1 MTYSLETISQLEHSK
16 EFAKLHQKF
25 HQFNPL
31 KVLRVDQFEIRHS
44 NILAWLLDP
53 NETHQLGGFFLK
65 KILTRLIMRAENEG
79 KGEGI
84 DFLSFLHS
92 SFHDAEVAREVK
104 THTNRLIDL
113 LVHVPSQKLVL
124 VIENKFHAGESDGQL
139 ADYLAYAKRR
149 FPESGYTILPIFL
162 TLANEEP
169 SEDTYLLLGYE
180 DVLKIIEQH
189 LEFNKETTAD
199 AIHDFLSFYIEVLKE
214 QLVHD
219 EEAVQLALEVYEG
232 NKSAIDFLFLSQNK
246 NFKKQ
251 AIYKGIY
258 KQMGEFSDR
267 EKTALRKIYESKKKT
282 IDFIFNIGSNVL
294 REAFLEFVKETEIPE
309 EAYSASIRSPN
320 FVLPDWFDFE
330 ETLGK
335 PDSTYWLGQAFIIW
349 FERQV
354 ADRIKI
360 TVEVGPIP
368 YEERYQL
375 LTILE
380 KHGISFQQN
389 AKQEGKKYT
398 KIYTAWTDVKDW
410 ASKQEVLN
418 SMLELYNAPEIN
430 DLFRKIA
437 LSVEGMAQ
445 QEEVEEDVLDLN
457 EIEREELTPMTKV
470 PSIPK
475 AAFQKFCMEN
485 GISEENRN
493 PHQRYPSFTVP
504 AFAKIEER
512 FGSTRMNWWW
522 HNGPFLFFF
531 DHLRDGRLKLVL
543 ELGPLHGEQRV
554 ALIEELEAYGV
565 NFRASSRLRTARYTR
580 LFTNTK
586 VIDDWQDEDQVSE
599 AMTQLFKH
607 QEHQRLLEVIERI
620 GEESH
625 FYF

>member
-16 EFAKLHQKF
+16 EFARLHQKF

-65 KILTRLIMRAENEG
+65 KMLTRLVMPAENEG

-139 ADYLAYAKRR
+139 ADYLAYAKLR
-149 FPESGYTILPIFL
+149 FPEPGYTIVPIFL

-169 SEDTYLLLGYE
+169 SEDNYLLLGYE
-180 DVLKIIEQH
+180 DVLGIIEQH

-199 AIHDFLSFYIEVLKE
+199 AINDFLSFYIEVLKE

-258 KQMGEFSDR
+258 KQIGEFNDR

-294 REAFLEFVKETEIPE
+294 REAFFEFVKETEIPE

-335 PDSTYWLGQAFIIW
+335 PDSAYWLGQAFVIW

-354 ADRIKI
+354 ENRIKI

-375 LTILE
+375 LTMLE

-398 KIYTAWTDVKDW
+398 KIYTAWTEVKDW

-430 DLFRKIA
+430 DLFQKIA

-445 QEEVEEDVLDLN
+445 HEEAEENVLVLERIEQEEKLSEKKVL
-457 EIEREELTPMTKV
+457 
-470 PSIPK
+470 SIPR
-475 AAFQKFCMEN
+475 AAFQKFCSEN
-485 GISEENRN
+485 GISKENRN
-493 PHQRYPSFTVP
+493 IHPRYPSFTVP

-512 FGSTRMNWWW
+512 FGSTRINWWW

-531 DHLRDGRLKLVL
+531 DHLRDGRLKLVF

-554 ALIEELEAYGV
+554 ALIKELESFGV
-565 NFRASSRLRTARYTR
+565 IFKASSKLRMAKYTR
-580 LFTNTK
+580 LYSNAK
-586 VIDDWQDEDQVSE
+586 VVEDWQDIEQVSE
-599 AMTQLFKH
+599 LMTELFEHSKY
-607 QEHQRLLEVIERI
+607 QELLGVIGWI
-620 GEESH
+620 GEEKKVR
-625 FYF
+625 

>member
-16 EFAKLHQKF
+16 EFARLHQKF

-53 NETHQLGGFFLK
+53 NETHQMGGFFLK
-65 KILTRLIMRAENEG
+65 KMLTRLVMRTENEG
-79 KGEGI
+79 KGEEI

-139 ADYLAYAKRR
+139 ADYLAYAKLR
-149 FPESGYTILPIFL
+149 FQEPDYTILPIFL

-169 SEDTYLLLGYE
+169 SEDNYLLLGYE
-180 DVLKIIEQH
+180 DVLEIIEQH
-189 LEFNKETTAD
+189 LEFNQETTAD

-232 NKSAIDFLFLSQNK
+232 NKSSIDFLFLSQNE

-258 KQMGEFSDR
+258 KQIEELSDR
-267 EKTALRKIYESKKKT
+267 EKTALRKIYESKKKA

-294 REAFLEFVKETEIPE
+294 REAFLEFAKETEIPE

-335 PDSTYWLGQAFIIW
+335 PDSAYWLGQAFIIW

-354 ADRIKI
+354 EDRIKI

-375 LTILE
+375 LTMLE
-380 KHGISFQQN
+380 KQGINFQQN

-398 KIYTAWTDVKDW
+398 KIYTAWTEVNDW
-410 ASKQEVLN
+410 ASKQEVLK

-430 DLFRKIA
+430 DLFQKIA
-437 LSVEGMAQ
+437 MSVERMGQ
-445 QEEVEEDVLDLN
+445 QEEAENDLVSKGIEQEEKLS
-457 EIEREELTPMTKV
+457 EKKV
-470 PSIPK
+470 PNIPR
-475 AAFQKFCMEN
+475 AAFQKFCNEN

-493 PHQRYPSFTVP
+493 IHPRYPSFTVP

-512 FGSTRMNWWW
+512 FGSTRVNWWW

-531 DHLRDGRLKLVL
+531 DHLRDGRLKLVF
-543 ELGPLHGEQRV
+543 ELGPLQGEQRV
-554 ALIEELEAYGV
+554 ALIEEMEAFGV
-565 NFRASSRLRTARYTR
+565 NFKAASKLKTAKYTR
-580 LFTNTK
+580 LYSNTK
-586 VIDDWQDEDQVSE
+586 VVEDWQDIERVSE
-599 AMTQLFKH
+599 AMTELFEHPMH
-607 QEHQRLLEVIERI
+607 QELLGVIERI
-620 GEESH
+620 GKKGRD
-625 FYF
+625 

>member
-1 MTYSLETISQLEHSK
+1 MTYSLENISQLEHSK
-16 EFAKLHQKF
+16 EFARLHQKF

-65 KILTRLIMRAENEG
+65 KLLTRLVTRAENEG

-104 THTNRLIDL
+104 TRTNRLIDL

-139 ADYLAYAKRR
+139 ADYLAYAKLR
-149 FPESGYTILPIFL
+149 FPETGYTILPIFL

-169 SEDTYLLLGYE
+169 SEDSYLLLGYE
-180 DVLKIIEQH
+180 DVLEIIEQQ
-189 LEFNKETTAD
+189 LEFNKDTTAD

-258 KQMGEFSDR
+258 KQIGELNDR

-282 IDFIFNIGSNVL
+282 IDLIFNIGSNVL

-335 PDSTYWLGQAFIIW
+335 PDSAYWLGQAFIIW

-354 ADRIKI
+354 EDRIKI

-368 YEERYQL
+368 YEDRYQL
-375 LTILE
+375 LTMLE

-398 KIYTAWTDVKDW
+398 RIYTAWTEVKDW
-410 ASKQEVLN
+410 ASKQEVLK
-418 SMLELYNAPEIN
+418 SMMELYNAPEIN

-445 QEEVEEDVLDLN
+445 QEQAEEDVLDLH
-457 EIEREELTPMTKV
+457 EIERVELTPMKKV

-475 AAFQKFCMEN
+475 AAFQKFCIEN
-485 GISEENRN
+485 GLSEKNRN
-493 PHQRYPSFTVP
+493 LHQRYPSFTVP

-554 ALIEELEAYGV
+554 ALIEELEAYDV
-565 NFRASSRLRTARYTR
+565 NFRASSKLRTSKYTR
-580 LFTNTK
+580 LYTNTK
-586 VIDDWQDEDQVSE
+586 VIGDWQDEEQVSY
-599 AMTQLFKH
+599 AMTELFKH
-607 QEHQRLLEVIERI
+607 QGHQRLLEVIGRI
-620 GEESH
+620 GEESW
-625 FYF
+625 FR

>member
-1 MTYSLETISQLEHSK
+1 MTYSLETISQLEHSR

-53 NETHQLGGFFLK
+53 NETHQLGSFFLK
-65 KILTRLIMRAENEG
+65 KMLTRLVTRVENEG
-79 KGEGI
+79 KRDEI

-92 SFHDAEVAREVK
+92 SFHDVEVVREVK
-104 THTNRLIDL
+104 TSTKRLIDL

-139 ADYLAYAKRR
+139 ADYLAYAKQR
-149 FPESGYTILPIFL
+149 FPETGYTILPIFL

-169 SEDTYLLLGYE
+169 SENSYLLLGYE
-180 DVLKIIEQH
+180 DVLDIIEQQ
-189 LEFNKETTAD
+189 LEFNEETTAD

-219 EEAVQLALEVYEG
+219 EEAVQLALEVYEE

-246 NFKKQ
+246 IFKKQ
-251 AIYKGIY
+251 AIYKGMY
-258 KQMGEFSDR
+258 KQIGSLNDR
-267 EKTALRKIYESKKKT
+267 EKIALRKIYESKKKT
-282 IDFIFNIGSNVL
+282 VDFIFNIGSNVL

-309 EAYSASIRSPN
+309 EAYSASIRFPN

-335 PDSTYWLGQAFIIW
+335 PDSAYWLGQAFIIW
-349 FERQV
+349 FERR
-354 ADRIKI
+354 ADERMKI
-360 TVEVGPIP
+360 AVEVGPIP

-380 KHGISFQQN
+380 KHGVSFQQN

-398 KIYTAWTDVKDW
+398 RIYTAWTEIKDW
-410 ASKQEVLN
+410 ASKQEVLK

-437 LSVEGMAQ
+437 LSVEEMAQ
-445 QEEVEEDVLDLN
+445 QEEAEKVEADSE
-457 EIEREELTPMTKV
+457 EIEQEEVFREKEV
-470 PSIPK
+470 RSIPK
-475 AAFQKFCMEN
+475 AAFLKFCNEEC
-485 GISEENRN
+485 ISEENRN
-493 PHQRYPSFTVP
+493 LHPRYPSFIVP

-512 FGSTRMNWWW
+512 FGSTRINWWW

-531 DHLRDGRLKLVL
+531 NHLRDGRLKLVL
-543 ELGPLHGEQRV
+543 ELGPLNGDQRV
-554 ALIEELEAYGV
+554 ALIEELEARGV
-565 NFRASSRLRTARYTR
+565 NFKVASKLRKAKYTR
-580 LFTNTK
+580 LYSNSK
-586 VIDDWQDEDQVSE
+586 VVDDWEDEEQVSAVMME
-599 AMTQLFKH
+599 LF
-607 QEHQRLLEVIERI
+607 EHPEYRELLGVIGRI
-620 GEESH
+620 GEEGRV
-625 FYF
+625 

>member
-1 MTYSLETISQLEHSK
+1 MMTYSLETISQLEHSK
-16 EFAKLHQKF
+16 QFAKLHQKF

-31 KVLRVDQFEIRHS
+31 KVLRVDQYEIRHS

-65 KILTRLIMRAENEG
+65 KMLTRLVMRTENEE

-139 ADYLAYAKRR
+139 ADYLAYAKLR
-149 FPESGYTILPIFL
+149 FPEPGYTILPIFL

-169 SEDTYLLLGYE
+169 SENNYLLLGYE
-180 DVLKIIEQH
+180 DVLDIIEQH

-214 QLVHD
+214 QLIHD

-232 NKSAIDFLFLSQNK
+232 NKSAIEFLFLSQNK
-246 NFKKQ
+246 NFQKQ
-251 AIYKGIY
+251 AIYKGVY
-258 KQMGEFSDR
+258 KQIGEFSVR

-294 REAFLEFVKETEIPE
+294 REAFFEFVKETEIPE

-335 PDSTYWLGQAFIIW
+335 PDSAYWLGQTFIIW

-354 ADRIKI
+354 EDRIKI
-360 TVEVGPIP
+360 TLEVGPIS
-368 YEERYQL
+368 YEERVQL
-375 LTILE
+375 LTMLE
-380 KHGISFQQN
+380 KHGVSFQQN

-398 KIYTAWTDVKDW
+398 RIYTAWTGVKDW
-410 ASKQEVLN
+410 GSKQEVLN
-418 SMLELYNAPEIN
+418 SIMELYNAPEIN

-445 QEEVEEDVLDLN
+445 QEQMQVEEEVVDLN
-457 EIEREELTPMTKV
+457 EIEREEFNPIKKV

-475 AAFQKFCMEN
+475 VAFRKFCMVN

-493 PHQRYPSFTVP
+493 PHQRFPSFTVS
-504 AFAKIEER
+504 AFAKVEER

-531 DHLRDGRLKLVL
+531 DHLRDGRLKLIL
-543 ELGPLHGEQRV
+543 ELGPLDGEQRV

-565 NFRASSRLRTARYTR
+565 NFRASSKMRTSKYTR
-580 LFTNTK
+580 LYTNT
-586 VIDDWQDEDQVSE
+586 VVVNDWQNEEQVSE
-599 AMTQLFKH
+599 TMTQLFKH
-607 QEHQRLLEVIERI
+607 PKHQELLEVIGRI
-620 GEESH
+620 GVES
-625 FYF
+625 